1 MINIVIVR
9 MIYLMLEKK
18 ATDFLEIL
26 SSKEPVPGGGGAS
39 SFVGALA
46 ASLGLMVTNLT
57 VGKKKYFDVEEE
69 IKEIQSKLIKFRD
82 QLVQLVDEDAEAFKP
97 LSKAYSLPK
106 ETEEQRVLKEQV
118 MEGALYDASIVPL
131 KIMETTL
138 GVMKLLKELEKKGS
152 KLAVSDIGVGILFAS
167 AALEGAS
174 LNVFINTKLMKKRAV
189 AEKLNQQAE
198 CYIGEE
204 KSLKEEVYQNVLLK
218 IK

>member
-1 MINIVIVR
+1 
-9 MIYLMLEKK
+9 MLEKK

-57 VGKKKYFDVEEE
+57 IGKKKYFDVEEE
-69 IKEIQSKLIKFRD
+69 IKEIQSELIHFRN

-97 LSKAYSLPK
+97 LSMAYSLPK
-106 ETEEQRVLKEQV
+106 DTEEQRVLKEQV
-118 MEGALYDASIVPL
+118 MENALYDASIVPL
-131 KIMETTL
+131 EIMKTTL
-138 GVMKLLKELEKKGS
+138 SVMKLLKELEKKGS

-167 AALEGAS
+167 SALEGAS
-174 LNVFINTKLMKKRAV
+174 LNVFINTKLMKKREI

-198 CYIGEE
+198 YYIEE
-204 KSLKEEVYQNVLLK
+204 ENRLKEEVYQNVLFKLK
-218 IK
+218 